1 MSTQSETLPSGPLAA
16 AIARYGLTQ
25 RNFAAL
31 SGVAERTQ
39 REWKAGEV
47 DASWAS
53 AEMALVALD
62 LHWWDV
68 WPPDTEAGRIARG
81 LWEGEPAL
89 VVACATCGL
98 EDARVAVSPA
108 EAELEPCPQCKGPVR
123 VVVDAVA
130 A

>member
-39 REWKAGEV
+39 REWKAGEA
-47 DASWAS
+47 DAEWAT
-53 AEMALVALD
+53 ADAALVALGM
-62 LHWWDV
+62 HWWDL
-68 WPPDTEAGRIARG
+68 WPVGTPAGDVARR
-81 LWEGEPAL
+81 LWEGEPAFA
-89 VVACATCGL
+89 VACAKCGL
-98 EDARVAVSPA
+98 EDARVAASAAGA
-108 EAELEPCPQCKGPVR
+108 EVDPCPRCGAKVH